1 MTKTASDPFFGTNQ
15 EPISAGRHAQ
25 VFAAGSYSADLPT
38 VSSSLVISATAAG
51 NLSIIMAND
60 NDGQI
65 TTFPIPAGLSQI
77 SIQVRQIVTVPTG
90 ATVVALWS

>member
-1 MTKTASDPFFGTNQ
+1 MPKTAVDPFFAGHI
-15 EPISAGRHAQ
+15 EPISAGRRAQ
-25 VFAAGSYSADLPT
+25 VFAAGSYSTDLPT
-38 VSSSLVISATAAG
+38 VSSSLIISSTAAG
-51 NLSIIMAND
+51 NLSVILAND
-60 NDGQI
+60 HDGAL